1 MADGKAVRGPQTVPE
16 DGFVQRDTE
25 RYGWFGW
32 CGFIVDRGRA
42 SPFCKRLNSQANNG
56 KLPAPRME
64 ASET

>member
-1 MADGKAVRGPQTVPE
+1 MVTGHGTRPVADGKAVRGPQTVPE

-42 SPFCKRLNSQANNG
+42 SPLR
-56 KLPAPRME
+56 
-64 ASET
+64 